1 MPSEKGSG
9 LYILAY
15 NNHAIA
21 IDWDLNFIFDCAYH
35 KVIHY
40 IDTSI
45 LKLLFG
51 KEFIPQDAQLRKII
65 IPNRDLLIQNTNVD
79 YRKKQYRNLTHNKN

>member
-1 MPSEKGSG
+1 MPSVKGSG

-21 IDWDLNFIFDCAYH
+21 IDWDLNFIFDCAFH

-51 KEFIPQDAQLRKII
+51 KEFIPQDAKLRKII
-65 IPNRDLLIQNTNVD
+65 IPNRELLIQNTNVD
-79 YRKKQYRNLTHNKN
+79 YRKKQYRQITLNNY

>member
-21 IDWDLNFIFDCAYH
+21 IDWDLNFIFDCAFH

-65 IPNRDLLIQNTNVD
+65 IPNRDLLIQIKNVD
-79 YRKKQYRNLTHNKN
+79 YRKKQYRQITLNNY

>member
-21 IDWDLNFIFDCAYH
+21 IDWDLNFIFDCAFH

-51 KEFIPQDAQLRKII
+51 KEYIPQDANLRRII
-65 IPNRDLLIQNTNVD
+65 IPNRELLIQNTNVD
-79 YRKKQYRNLTHNKN
+79 YRKKQYRQITHNNN